1 MQDKSSVMLRLL
13 LNSYHKGNQDDVL
26 KLLPEE
32 ISKKVSELS
41 IQSSDFQAAMTA
53 PLDLL
58 KTVHYSWLT
67 PKLKELPKNTL
78 PLILSLLPDP
88 QATKLKNNL
97 SIKGNLPE
105 FSPKMRT
112 FVLQQVSHLIDI
124 DEALPLAFLPRSDM
138 TELSEL
144 KKRQLVELID
154 YLGLFDLS
162 QELHHIVDKK
172 VLENVY
178 SSLTPIKQVFLKNLL
193 QSKEKLVTNRLNL
206 DNWDGSQEKLLK
218 ILHHRGMVR
227 LGYALSGQH
236 PDLNWH
242 ITHILD
248 TGRGE
253 KLLRYINE
261 KEIPGVT
268 TTLKE
273 QIQSVLMFFKKV
285 SKK

>member
-1 MQDKSSVMLRLL
+1 MQDKISVMLRLL

-32 ISKKVSELS
+32 ISKNVSELS

-78 PLILSLLPDP
+78 SLILSLLPDP

-105 FSPKMRT
+105 FSPKMKT

-138 TELSEL
+138 TKLSEL

-172 VLENVY
+172 ILENVY
-178 SSLTPIKQVFLKNLL
+178 SSLTPIRQVFLKKLL

-206 DNWDGSQEKLLK
+206 ENWDGSQEKLLK
-218 ILHHRGMVR
+218 LLHHRGMVR
-227 LGYALSGQH
+227 LGYALSGQN

-242 ITHILD
+242 IIHILD

-273 QIQSVLMFFKKV
+273 QIQTILTFFKKV